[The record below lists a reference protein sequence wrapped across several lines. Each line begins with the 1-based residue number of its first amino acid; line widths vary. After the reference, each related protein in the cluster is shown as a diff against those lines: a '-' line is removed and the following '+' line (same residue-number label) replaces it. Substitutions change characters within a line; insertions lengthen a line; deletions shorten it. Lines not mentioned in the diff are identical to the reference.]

1 MKFNVEDVVQ
11 FARSRKAV
19 ADQIIQGLVNPAA
32 PAEDVELPAE
42 GITAEQWREAG
53 GVTPLAKN
61 PGVPMREAPQVLNV
75 ADQPVSGPLDAAELK
90 QPEVYRRP
98 AHIQIAMDFLKKKG
112 TGEDFSETPYPDGVD
127 KKTKAQLYSIGYGSQ
142 TDPRTGQP
150 VNMVTAPIT
159 EDEAILAKER
169 RLHEDDRKLD
179 KLLTVP
185 VTPSKRAAL
194 LSLMYNIGSEA
205 FSTSSVLKAVND
217 EAPVDE
223 LWKAL
228 RQYNVGTWKD
238 KKGNVHRGPMKG
250 LDKRRKAEHRLMK
263 MPTPPEE

>member
-98 AHIQIAMDFLKKKG
+98 THIQMAMKFLEKK
-112 TGEDFSETPYPDGVD
+112 EDFSPTPYQDAVD
-127 KKTKAQLYSIGYGSQ
+127 KKTKAPRFAIGYGSQ
-142 TDPRTGQP
+142 TDPRTDQP

-159 EDEAILAKER
+159 EDEAILAKEQ
-169 RLHEDDRKLD
+169 RLVQDDKRLD
-179 KLLTVP
+179 SLLEVP
-185 VTPSKRAAL
+185 VTPSTRAAL
-194 LSLMYNIGSEA
+194 LSVMYNIGGDA
-205 FSTSSVLKAVND
+205 FAQSGILKAVN
-217 EAPVDE
+217 EERGHAAVWDE
-223 LWKAL
+223 LKKYVYSRGKDGKQKKL
-228 RQYNVGTWKD
+228 R
-238 KKGNVHRGPMKG
+238 G
-250 LDKRRKAEHRLMK
+250 LENRRKAEHRLMK
-263 MPTPPEE
+263 VPTPPEE